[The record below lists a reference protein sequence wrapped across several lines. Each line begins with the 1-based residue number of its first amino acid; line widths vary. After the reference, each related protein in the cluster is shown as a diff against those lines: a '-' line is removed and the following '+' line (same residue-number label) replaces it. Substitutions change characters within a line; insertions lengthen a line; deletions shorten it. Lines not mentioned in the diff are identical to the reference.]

1 MLVAISEE
9 ALQVWEEGGKWETKR
24 WEGEGDLGWARCDCH
39 TCTSLGNG
47 RLLLVGGRGGNGRWV
62 PNPRLLD
69 ANNGFKAEVIQAV
82 EYERTG
88 HSAHFIQNCRL
99 GKNGRQK
106 NERSLILFGGYD
118 SNGNSRN
125 DVHIIDI
132 DGEVG

>member
-24 WEGEGDLGWARCDCH
+24 WEGEGDLGWARCWYH

-47 RLLLVGGRGGNGRWV
+47 RLLLVGGWEPGANQFLDT
-62 PNPRLLD
+62 RLLD

-82 EYERTG
+82 KYRRYY
-88 HSAHFIQNCRL
+88 HSATFILNW
-99 GKNGRQK
+99 KND
-106 NERSLILFGGYD
+106 ERSLILFGGD
-118 SNGNSRN
+118 AGISNRRN